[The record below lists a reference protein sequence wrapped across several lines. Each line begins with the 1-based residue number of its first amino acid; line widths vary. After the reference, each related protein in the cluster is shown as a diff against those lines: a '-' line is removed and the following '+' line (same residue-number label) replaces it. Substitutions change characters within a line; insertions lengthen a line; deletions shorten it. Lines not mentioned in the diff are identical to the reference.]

1 MNFLYRKYTISEIVI
16 EHDVAVDD
24 GLVNAIMNEQEQ
36 QVRIDVSPNK
46 TK

>member
-1 MNFLYRKYTISEIVI
+1 MV

-24 GLVNAIMNEQEQ
+24 GLINAIMNEQEQ
-36 QVRIDVSPNK
+36 QVRIDVSANK